1 MSPST
6 NQSSNNENQAGPGSL
21 EATISNRAADYPAGF
36 PYAQLYHFVANTDM
50 APGDLENIFA
60 NVLDDFYCTYPEQDS
75 AIASEE
81 QDSIIT
87 QDEQDSANRN
97 DDEQD
102 SVTHDN
108 ELNSTNPNDDEQ
120 DSITHDVDHD
130 ELDSVTTEGDELD
143 SIVSNDD
150 ELDSTAP
157 QTKELESI
165 TPQHSELA
173 SFTPQTTEL
182 ESITPHDSELA
193 SFPPRADELD
203 SFTSNHGELDSA
215 IPNGGELASIVS
227 NDHEQDVTSHE
238 PNEVGQASQPANTI
252 EQAQSSRAF
261 QPTNTITEQER
272 RYQVF
277 QRANAAQLEQFP
289 SIDELLHE
297 YTARRAEQDVVSSE
311 QEQGTTSSEHEQYGQ
326 AFLQPTEHVDWRAQI
341 EATFGPIE
349 GMRHSSDVNHA
360 FNSNYRLNFDGRSAA
375 SPPAATCRMA
385 DIYNPVTIPDSP
397 ESSPEPPAAAAQPG
411 YQPSTT
417 MSAAGP
423 QAWYQSNQ
431 INPADHMSTAAGPP
445 PDWPQVLLPVAAS
458 PAMGS
463 GWDESSGG
471 EHDGSSS
478 SSDGDDDDDDDDDNM
493 SGDGLALAVGGHPTH
508 GGKSRTIQYDSRGAV
523 VNRPSTP
530 PPREAR
536 SPRTRKEKEEEKR
549 RKREEKKEKKG
560 KKKASAS
567 RPATRSSAANPRGDA
582 EDGRSNTQRDDQRYQ
597 ARRGQAWSAAER
609 AALEDAMR
617 WVLDAHP
624 RATVTER
631 WELASD
637 RMAASSGVFRGP
649 NAVKIQWGRKGRQ
662 DSGVDERRKP
672 KPHRMTT
679 SHQEAGARSSAESKA
694 VAASGQ
700 AGREA
705 DAKKRAEKEEQQ
717 QQRRKRRR
725 VVVDEDEDEEEAPP
739 RPLLKRRR
747 AAPVLSQSPP
757 PGDVDM
763 REAAVEDLPA
773 AAGPAGEGAPA
784 PNTQAQEAADAALA
798 RLLQQEEVANT
809 RPRRSRRG

>member
-21 EATISNRAADYPAGF
+21 EATISSRAAEYPAGF

-50 APGDLENIFA
+50 APEDLENIFA

-81 QDSIIT
+81 QDST
-87 QDEQDSANRN
+87 TPQDEQDSANRN

-130 ELDSVTTEGDELD
+130 ELDSVTTEDDELD

-150 ELDSTAP
+150 ELDSTTP

-173 SFTPQTTEL
+173 SFP
-182 ESITPHDSELA
+182 PRVDELA
-193 SFPPRADELD
+193 SFTP
-203 SFTSNHGELDSA
+203 NHGELDSV

-238 PNEVGQASQPANTI
+238 QNEVGQASQPANII
-252 EQAQSSRAF
+252 EQAQSSQAF
-261 QPTNTITEQER
+261 QPTNAITEQER

-297 YTARRAEQDVVSSE
+297 YTTRRAEQDVASSE

-326 AFLQPTEHVDWRAQI
+326 AFLEPTEHVDWRAQI

-349 GMRHSSDVNHA
+349 GMRRSSGVNHA

-385 DIYNPVTIPDSP
+385 DIYNPITIPDSP
-397 ESSPEPPAAAAQPG
+397 ESSPEPPAAAPQPG

-423 QAWYQSNQ
+423 QAWYQSSQ

-445 PDWPQVLLPVAAS
+445 PDWPQVLLPAVAS
-458 PAMGS
+458 PAAGS
-463 GWDESSGG
+463 GWNESSGG

-478 SSDGDDDDDDDDDNM
+478 SSDGDDDGNGNYM
-493 SGDGLALAVGGHPTH
+493 SGDGLAPAVGGHPTH

-523 VNRPSTP
+523 VNRSLPSPP

-536 SPRTRKEKEEEKR
+536 SPRTRKEKEEEKE
-549 RKREEKKEKKG
+549 RKRREKKG

-582 EDGRSNTQRDDQRYQ
+582 EDGRSSTQRADRRYQ

-679 SHQEAGARSSAESKA
+679 SHQEAGTRSSAESKA
-694 VAASGQ
+694 VAASGR

-705 DAKKRAEKEEQQ
+705 DAKKRAEKEEEQ

-725 VVVDEDEDEEEAPP
+725 VVVDEDEDEEEAP